1 MEKRDAQLR
10 DQEEELKQK
19 DVEISRLG
27 RELRQCQTQLEQV
40 CLNLASS
47 WGGGTLTIAF
57 AIVLLI
63 LSVHVHEGLHRTCS
77 VCPSL
82 CVTMKSA
89 TYITSF
95 MPRQQGIIA
104 LYIGFFMVFSRF
116 LLLLLCG
123 LAEKAS
129 FRSYDIMFV
138 HERNLHCSDP
148 LDMQL
153 LVHALVLRVLHTVN
167 RGAACK

>member
-1 MEKRDAQLR
+1 MIYVHLYTVLSCIAIMIIIILLLYQRLLADMEKRDAQLR

-82 CVTMKSA
+82 CVTTKSA
-89 TYITSF
+89 AYI
-95 MPRQQGIIA
+95 IYA
-104 LYIGFFMVFSRF
+104 LTTRYRSLIYRFLHDFFRLFCCVALLKKLRSGVMTVFS
-116 LLLLLCG
+116 
-123 LAEKAS
+123 
-129 FRSYDIMFV
+129 
-138 HERNLHCSDP
+138 
-148 LDMQL
+148 
-153 LVHALVLRVLHTVN
+153 
-167 RGAACK
+167 